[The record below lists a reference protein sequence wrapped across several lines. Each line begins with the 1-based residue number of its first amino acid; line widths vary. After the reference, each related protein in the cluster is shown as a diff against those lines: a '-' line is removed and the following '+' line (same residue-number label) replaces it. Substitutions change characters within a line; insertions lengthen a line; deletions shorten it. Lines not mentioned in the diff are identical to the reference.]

1 MSDESTEEKKEPKKL
16 AEPVEVSQAREKAL
30 QAKIRT
36 LYPKARKEEAKELAR
51 EKEESKKR
59 TGTSD
64 SSAS

>member
-1 MSDESTEEKKEPKKL
+1 MSDESTEKKKPKKL

-30 QAKIRT
+30 QAKMRT

-51 EKEESKKR
+51 KKEESKKR

-64 SSAS
+64 SSIS